1 MKKVEIAIKRNVRC
15 VTYQT
20 QYFGEVSRMSVV
32 IKEYYVS
39 KQLNELSAHG
49 VGVNQAHGPGLDCLF
64 SPKLP

>member
-1 MKKVEIAIKRNVRC
+1 
-15 VTYQT
+15 
-20 QYFGEVSRMSVV
+20 MSVV

-49 VGVNQAHGPGLDCLF
+49 VGVNPVHGPGLDCLF